1 MAAKTSMILVTFLFV
16 FLIGSAP
23 QAFAFAS
30 KSAPAAASE
39 TEATSSSV
47 SSYSGPTV
55 WVTRPDGAQQC
66 APGSGQSLESS
77 SSELQKNQVHVLSS
91 QKGGDKKLRAQ
102 MCGIPSGKTNMFQIP
117 KEDLPKAIALGFH
130 EVKE

>member
-1 MAAKTSMILVTFLFV
+1 MAAKTSMLLVTILLFLF
-16 FLIGSAP
+16 IGRAP
-23 QAFAFAS
+23 QALAFAS
-30 KSAPAAASE
+30 KATPAAASE
-39 TEATSSSV
+39 TEALSSSV
-47 SSYSGPTV
+47 SGPTV

-77 SSELQKNQVHVLSS
+77 SSELQKAQVHVLSS
-91 QKGGDKKLRAQ
+91 QKGGDKKFRAQ

-117 KEDLPKAIALGFH
+117 KEDLLKAIALGFH